1 MEIRR
6 PSARAVRYER
16 EMDAVSGSAG
26 PHGDDPRL
34 GRSDTL
40 FEQLLD
46 AAPDATVGVDRAG
59 TIVFANAQALRLF
72 GYTREELL
80 GRPIEVLVPDDMVAA
95 HRGLREKYFAAATH
109 RAMGSGE
116 PLYARRQDG
125 GVFPAEISLSGL
137 HTDTGLLVSAAVRDI
152 SDRLR
157 AEQERARLREEA
169 ERAKLQSQLQHTQRI
184 ESLGQLAGG
193 IAHDFNNLLA
203 VIINYAEFV
212 TDTTA
217 AHLPA
222 SSDDAAARWIADVH
236 GDGQQILRAARRGA
250 DLTHQLL
257 AFARQD
263 VTRPEVIRIAEVVQ
277 HVEAMLRRSLGEH
290 IVLVT
295 CCPGDCGPVLF
306 DPSQLEQV
314 LVNLAVNARD
324 AMPGGGT
331 LTIDTA
337 SVLVDAGYV
346 AQCPKLRPGE
356 YTRLRVSDTGT
367 GMPREVI
374 DRVFEPFFTTKPPG
388 KGTGLGLAMVYGIVT
403 AAGGTVSIYS
413 EQGLGTTITIM
424 LPVTDRSP
432 DHQAEPGRPAPD
444 LRGHGETVLLVEDE
458 PALRQVC
465 RRLLTGNGY
474 QVLAPE
480 DSTAALDLARRQP
493 EGGIDLLLT
502 DVVMPHLLGTAL
514 ADQVTTL
521 HPQTRVLFMSG
532 YATPVLAAHGTLT
545 RDLTLLE
552 KPFTGAE
559 LITAVHH
566 TLHPEPPPSPAS
578 GT

>member
-1 MEIRR
+1 
-6 PSARAVRYER
+6 
-16 EMDAVSGSAG
+16 MDAVSGGTRQAG
-26 PHGDDPRL
+26 DSPGEP
-34 GRSDTL
+34 RSDTL

-46 AAPDATVGVDRAG
+46 AAPDATVGVDQSGR
-59 TIVFANAQALRLF
+59 IVFANAQTLRLF
-72 GYTREELL
+72 GYDRDELL
-80 GRPIEVLVPDDMVAA
+80 GRPIEILVPDDVVAA
-95 HRGLREKYFAAATH
+95 HYGLREKYFAAATH
-109 RAMGSGE
+109 RAMGAGK
-116 PLYARRQDG
+116 PLYARRKDG
-125 GVFPAEISLSGL
+125 SVFPAEISLSGL
-137 HTDTGLLVSAAVRDI
+137 TTETGVLVSAAVRDV
-152 SDRLR
+152 SDRMR
-157 AEQERARLREEA
+157 AEAERARLREEA
-169 ERAKLQSQLQHTQRI
+169 ERAKLQTQLQHTQRI

-212 TDTTA
+212 TDTTT

-222 SSDDAAARWIADVH
+222 TDDDEGRWVAEVNR
-236 GDGQQILRAARRGA
+236 DGQQILRAARRGA
-250 DLTHQLL
+250 DLTRQLL

-263 VTRPEVIRIAEVVQ
+263 VTHPEVVAIGEVVQ

-295 CCPGDCGPVLF
+295 CCPADCGPVLF
-306 DPSQLEQV
+306 DPGQLEQV

-337 SVLVDAGYV
+337 SVLVDAEYV

-388 KGTGLGLAMVYGIVT
+388 QGTGLGLAMVYGIVT

-413 EQGLGTTITIM
+413 EEGLGTTITIM
-424 LPVTDRSP
+424 LPVTDRRP
-432 DHQAEPGRPAPD
+432 TPQGAPGRPARD

-465 RRLLTGNGY
+465 RRLLAGNGY
-474 QVLAPE
+474 RVLAPD
-480 DSTAALDLARRQP
+480 DSAAALDLARRRSG
-493 EGGIDLLLT
+493 GGIDLLLT
-502 DVVMPHLLGTAL
+502 DVVMPHLLGPAL
-514 ADQVTTL
+514 ADQVTVL
-521 HPQTRVLFMSG
+521 HPGVRVLFMSG
-532 YATPVLAAHGTLT
+532 YATAVLTAHGTLAE
-545 RDLTLLE
+545 DITLLE

-559 LITAVHH
+559 LVTAVHRS
-566 TLHPEPPPSPAS
+566 LHPEQ
-578 GT
+578 